1 MDHDETRERL
11 ELAALEPG
19 GLDRLMAGDTAA
31 AQAAAA
37 HLAGCPSCSDE
48 LARLA
53 AVSNLVRAP
62 VREMP
67 SPELRDRTLAAI
79 RSSGVPRRRWAPPD
93 VSRQPTVALGRSR
106 RPRLGWIATIAA
118 AIALSVVATSLVVG
132 GRSEDQLT
140 TQAET
145 MAVLEDVIH
154 ATVAITSRSDVRRVL
169 LVGTT
174 DATLEGSLAFSPS
187 TTQLVV
193 VAKGLT
199 PPPAGQEYRAWVQ
212 IGGARTRVGKMI
224 FGQGLAYWV
233 GPAPSISDVSDLAT
247 FGVSL
252 VDLARQGVATDPVL
266 IGGL

>member
-11 ELAALEPG
+11 EIAALEPG
-19 GLDRLMAGDTAA
+19 GLDRLTAGDTAA
-31 AQAAAA
+31 AQAVAA

-53 AVSNLVRAP
+53 SVSDLVRAT

-79 RSSGVPRRRWAPPD
+79 RSSGVPRRGSTPD
-93 VSRQPTVALGRSR
+93 VSRQPPVALGRSR
-106 RPRLGWIATIAA
+106 LPGLGRIATIAA
-118 AIALSVVATSLVVG
+118 AIALSVVATSIVVG
-132 GRSEDQLT
+132 GRSENQLA

-154 ATVAITSRSDVRRVL
+154 ATVAITSRSDVRRVS

-174 DATLEGSLAFSPS
+174 DAKVEGSLAFSPS

-199 PPPAGQEYRAWVQ
+199 PPPEGQEYRAWVQ

-224 FGQGLAYWV
+224 FGPDLAYWV
-233 GPAPSISDVSDLAT
+233 GPAPSMSDVSDLAT

-252 VDLARQGVATDPVL
+252 VDLSRQGVATDPVL